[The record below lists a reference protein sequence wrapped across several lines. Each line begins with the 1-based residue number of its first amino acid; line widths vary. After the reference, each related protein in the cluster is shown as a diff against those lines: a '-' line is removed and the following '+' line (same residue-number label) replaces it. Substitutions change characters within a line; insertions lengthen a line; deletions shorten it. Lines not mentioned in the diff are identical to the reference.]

1 MAEIIFVVLPP
12 NCEIEFREN
21 YKKSLNR
28 ENKSC
33 ANFFQWKLLPLWY
46 SFDLPCYFRWTENK
60 KVALQLIEAWDAI
73 KQLYKFWDSLPKSKR
88 PKCKSYFTLGNA
100 LKDNLIVAKLQFF
113 VFCCQSSWTLS
124 YKVSNRKTYGTFLFF
139 FNLQFF
145 FLFIMMNLKIQILLS
160 YINKYYIIN
169 TTISLV

>member
-12 NCEIEFREN
+12 NCENEFREN

-113 VFCCQSSWTLS
+113 AFVANL
-124 YKVSNRKTYGTFLFF
+124 VEPFLTKYQTEKPMVPLYFF
-139 FNLQFF
+139 LICNFF
-145 FLFIMMNLKIQILLS
+145 FLFIMINLKIQILLL
-160 YINKYYIIN
+160 YINKHYIIN